1 METDKNEPKAGSSV
15 GDRMGTLGANV
26 ILGFLG
32 YALLFGIL
40 FFGLAASG
48 ESAWYA
54 IYIPLLA
61 IPGVLL
67 GPLVLAWRKR
77 SGV

>member
-1 METDKNEPKAGSSV
+1 
-15 GDRMGTLGANV
+15 MGTLGANV
-26 ILGFLG
+26 ILGFVG

-48 ESAWYA
+48 ESAWYG

-67 GPLVLAWRKR
+67 GPLVLALRGRK
-77 SGV
+77 GE

>member
-1 METDKNEPKAGSSV
+1 MGNTKDRYKRGESV
-15 GDRMGTLGANV
+15 GNRAGTLGGHL
-26 ILGFLG
+26 ILGFMG
-32 YALLFGIL
+32 YVFIFCIL
-40 FFGLAASG
+40 FFGLAVSG
-48 ESAWYA
+48 ESAWYG

-77 SGV
+77 KSV